1 VSEANAAEPLETR
14 DALTAAL
21 LFLGLAAIFAMARSR
36 WLDDWDSVNFALA
49 LDSFDL
55 LKHQPHPPG
64 YPVYV
69 ATGKLIH
76 LVVAG
81 HAAALTLVSSLS
93 GAAVAAMV
101 FLLLR
106 RFVDWAVALVA
117 AVVMALSPLYWL
129 QSGLA
134 LTDMFA
140 MVFVVAF
147 LLVEDHATTTSRGDR
162 LRLIACGVI
171 AGLSLGARPHITLLI
186 VAYWCVRALW
196 SGPVSWTHV
205 PTAVLSFVAGTLAW
219 LVPAAL
225 ATGGFDTYVSAC
237 LAQFQYRLD
246 KPAVSVLGG
255 PLSLSYL
262 GTRAAGLIGW
272 LGQTFA
278 PMHITKSR
286 QAAFGLLVLAPYVYF
301 AWRSP
306 ARLVARPYLIASAI
320 YLLMLFLLLPTQHQR
335 YFLPFTLIVAFA
347 AAGLLVLFRRPV
359 VRAVAMA
366 VLVAL
371 SVVPSFHLIGGLAKP
386 PPPVAAIAWI
396 KETHPNAIVL
406 GESLSRH
413 LNFYWPEADARPQPG
428 TEAEC
433 AAFAKDVAAGRP
445 VLATRAE
452 ICGAQGRQ
460 VAAFRRDRRIHD
472 KHHQIT
478 LFAFGSP
485 PIR

>member
-1 VSEANAAEPLETR
+1 MSEENAAKPLETR

-21 LFLGLAAIFAMARSR
+21 LFLGLAAIFAMTRSR

-64 YPVYV
+64 FPVYV
-69 ATGKLIH
+69 AAGKLVH
-76 LVVAG
+76 FVVAG

-101 FLLLR
+101 FVLLR

-117 AVVMALSPLYWL
+117 AVAMALSPLFWL

-140 MVFVVAF
+140 MLFVVAF
-147 LLVEDHATTTSRGDR
+147 LLVEDHPTTAPPGDR
-162 LRLIACGVI
+162 SRLIACGVI
-171 AGLSLGARPHITLLI
+171 AGLSLGARPHVTLLI
-186 VAYWCVRALW
+186 VAYWCVRTLW
-196 SGPVSWTHV
+196 SGSFSWRHL
-205 PTAVLSFVAGTLAW
+205 PTAVLSFLAGVLAW

-225 ATGGFDTYVSAC
+225 ATGGFETYFSAC

-246 KPAVSVLGG
+246 RPAVSVLGG

-262 GTRAAGLIGW
+262 ATRAAALLGW
-272 LGQTFA
+272 LGQNFA
-278 PMHITKSR
+278 PAHITNSR
-286 QAAFGLLVLAPYVYF
+286 QAALGLFVLAPYVYF

-306 ARLVARPYLIASAI
+306 AKPVARPYLIASGL

-347 AAGLLVLFRRPV
+347 VTGVLVLFRRPV

-366 VLVAL
+366 ALVAL
-371 SVVPSFHLIGGLAKP
+371 SVVPSS
-386 PPPVAAIAWI
+386 
-396 KETHPNAIVL
+396 T
-406 GESLSRH
+406 
-413 LNFYWPEADARPQPG
+413 
-428 TEAEC
+428 
-433 AAFAKDVAAGRP
+433 
-445 VLATRAE
+445 
-452 ICGAQGRQ
+452 
-460 VAAFRRDRRIHD
+460 
-472 KHHQIT
+472 
-478 LFAFGSP
+478 
-485 PIR
+485 